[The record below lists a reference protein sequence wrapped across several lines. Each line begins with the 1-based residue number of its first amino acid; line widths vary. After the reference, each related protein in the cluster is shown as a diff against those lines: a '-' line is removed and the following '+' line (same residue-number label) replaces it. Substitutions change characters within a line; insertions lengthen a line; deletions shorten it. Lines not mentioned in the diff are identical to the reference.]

1 MKLGGKA
8 KEIGKREVFKSDVE
22 MKKIKTKK
30 NISSNKKNVCL
41 K

>member
-8 KEIGKREVFKSDVE
+8 KETGEREVFKSDEEVKKSE
-22 MKKIKTKK
+22 QKKICLLT
-30 NISSNKKNVCL
+30 KNVCL